1 MRLADE
7 GGYLSDKQPCLGG
20 QRGGRTVRAA
30 DGVRRRA
37 PVRRGT
43 IARALRIDLSRVGRI
58 AQNPADCR
66 ARPAWPAQRR
76 RYATLVEMPGQL
88 HQRGPGLTVQ
98 GKQLGNNGGL
108 GGVGHD
114 ASRVARPVRVQA
126 IAVGW
131 ICPGQQQASAQL
143 GQPSPAH
150 ALGNQRALVLGDCAA
165 DLQQQVIV
173 RIVAHWAVQK
183 LDEAVGAG
191 PFFQQHHLVYI
202 VAREA
207 VGRGHEHAVDLV
219 PLHGIAQA
227 IKPRA
232 RQNGAAVPLV
242 PEDVGRVEDPALSGM
257 HLHVRRKPVELLLNR
272 LMLDLMAGRDTAVDR
287 DPHGAPPAG

>member
-1 MRLADE
+1 
-7 GGYLSDKQPCLGG
+7 
-20 QRGGRTVRAA
+20 
-30 DGVRRRA
+30 
-37 PVRRGT
+37 
-43 IARALRIDLSRVGRI
+43 
-58 AQNPADCR
+58 
-66 ARPAWPAQRR
+66 
-76 RYATLVEMPGQL
+76 MPGQL
-88 HQRGPGLTVQ
+88 YQRGPGLAIQ

-108 GGVGHD
+108 GRVGHD
-114 ASRVARPVRVQA
+114 APRVARPIRVQT
-126 IAVGW
+126 IAVRW
-131 ICPGQQQASAQL
+131 ICPGQQQASAQF

-150 ALGNQRALVLGDCAA
+150 ALGNQRALVLGDGAA

-183 LDEAVGAG
+183 RDEAAGAG

-242 PEDVGRVEDPALSGM
+242 PEDVGRVEDPAISGIR
-257 HLHVRRKPVELLLNR
+257 LHARRKLIELLLNR
-272 LMLDLMAGRDTAVDR
+272 LMLDLMTGRDTAVDR
-287 DPHGAPPAG
+287 DTHRAPPAGSTAPAAQPARMDSSSPIAGGADRPDPNAAGRSLSLRRCAGRARCAAAACSPPR